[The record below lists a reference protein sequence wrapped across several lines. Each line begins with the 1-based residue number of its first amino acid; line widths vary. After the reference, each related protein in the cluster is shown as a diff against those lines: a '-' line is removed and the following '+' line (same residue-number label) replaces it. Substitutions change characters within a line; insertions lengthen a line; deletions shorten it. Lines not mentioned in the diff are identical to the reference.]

1 MTNASARPWRSGGPC
16 TTFPT
21 ATFAPPGHGRS
32 AHRASTRPPSTAPCG
47 PPGPATPS
55 LSARWYRTLP
65 EHVRTD
71 PWITPLCQRLA
82 RLERAGLPVGSYLRT
97 ALTESGPLPD
107 EHAAAALWW
116 RLVPH
121 LGPAAVR
128 GDTHTGQLLQPDW
141 LATLTDHLPD
151 GAVKTLQDSPAWP
164 ALVAAVDEA
173 RYRHQWTPGELLD
186 SAFQA
191 FPTHLQPAEVCDAL
205 LLRVAVL
212 TDPPEDLDPDG
223 HPASSDPDLDG
234 EDAPTPSWAEEPP
247 GGSDIDPPPKKA
259 PAALEEDTTRPPP
272 GDPRHLKSH
281 DPAPATWTTCPQVP
295 PDAAPQV
302 TRAGIVALHEAA
314 LGYYADCY
322 PRSWAPA
329 YLRERFGTDPAD
341 HPDLAMGYAPPG
353 RTSLIKRMTEAGV
366 SVEEL
371 EAAGL
376 AKRRDRGGGQE
387 WVDAFWD
394 RIVFP
399 IRDVDGATIGFVGR
413 RNPIKGDDD
422 YAGPKYLNTRT
433 TAAFRKGEALF
444 GLTEGSAALD
454 AGALPVLVEGPMDAL
469 AITLGSSGTAV
480 GIAPLGTA
488 LTERQI
494 ELLRPCI
501 RHDAAHIAVA
511 TDADTA
517 GWRSAQLA
525 YWNLT
530 TIGADP
536 AHLALPSGLDPAEL
550 LEMHGAD
557 GIQRA
562 MDRRGPLGDAMID
575 QRLLAD
581 PAWSNP
587 ATRLA
592 LVRESGLII
601 AARQPRA
608 WADAIDRVNQRL
620 HLSPGVLHL
629 EVIDHSQA
637 RAENPTAYAQER
649 ITDIHDRARL
659 QQRHSTGAPRLTELA
674 PHPTTPTHPA
684 AAPQTD
690 IDINTPAPP
699 AERPWN

>member
-1 MTNASARPWRSGGPC
+1 M
-16 TTFPT
+16 
-21 ATFAPPGHGRS
+21 
-32 AHRASTRPPSTAPCG
+32 
-47 PPGPATPS
+47 
-55 LSARWYRTLP
+55 
-65 EHVRTD
+65 
-71 PWITPLCQRLA
+71 
-82 RLERAGLPVGSYLRT
+82 GSYLRT
-97 ALTESGPLPD
+97 ALAESGPLPD

-141 LATLTDHLPD
+141 LPTLTDHLPD
-151 GAVKTLQDSPAWP
+151 GAVTDTAGLPRLARPGRRRRRGALPPPVDTRRAAGQRLPGIPHSPATRRALRRPP
-164 ALVAAVDEA
+164 APRRRPHRPARGPRPRRPPRQLGSRPRRRGRTDTVLGRGTAGRI
-173 RYRHQWTPGELLD
+173 RYR
-186 SAFQA
+186 
-191 FPTHLQPAEVCDAL
+191 PAPH
-205 LLRVAVL
+205 RRSGRPRGGH
-212 TDPPEDLDPDG
+212 DP
-223 HPASSDPDLDG
+223 
-234 EDAPTPSWAEEPP
+234 
-247 GGSDIDPPPKKA
+247 
-259 PAALEEDTTRPPP
+259 PPP

-281 DPAPATWTTCPQVP
+281 DPAPAARTTCPQVP

-341 HPDLAMGYAPPG
+341 HPDLAVGYAPPG
-353 RTSLIKRMTEAGV
+353 RTSLIKHLTKAGA

-376 AKRRDRGGGQE
+376 AKRRDRGGRQE

-413 RNPIKGDDD
+413 RNPTKGDDD

-433 TAAFRKGEALF
+433 TAAFSKGEALF
-444 GLTEGSAALD
+444 GLTEGSAALG

-469 AITLGSSGTAV
+469 AITLGSGGTAV

-501 RHDAAHIAVA
+501 RNDAAHIAVA

-536 AHLALPSGLDPAEL
+536 AHLALPPGLDPAEL

-562 MDRRGPLGDAMID
+562 IDRRGPLGDAMID

-601 AARQPRA
+601 AARPPRA

-637 RAENPTAYAQER
+637 RAENPTAYAQAR
-649 ITDIHDRARL
+649 ITDIHDRARATATPL
-659 QQRHSTGAPRLTELA
+659 DRR
-674 PHPTTPTHPA
+674 TPTHRTRATPDNPHSPHGSPA
-684 AAPQTD
+684 D
-690 IDINTPAPP
+690 
-699 AERPWN
+699 